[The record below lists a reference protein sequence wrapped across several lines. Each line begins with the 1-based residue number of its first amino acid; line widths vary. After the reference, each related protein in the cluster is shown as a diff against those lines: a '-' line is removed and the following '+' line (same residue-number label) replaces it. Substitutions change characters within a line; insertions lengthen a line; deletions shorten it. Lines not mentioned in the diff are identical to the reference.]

1 MRQVFDKSPMIMVRG
16 IIEEATKDP
25 KMMALLLRKGTT
37 EAEKLSIARSLNAYL
52 AVAGL
57 NYSKFEEPPVPPE
70 EQRVDTS
77 VMRPAQQSVTRRP
90 LPPTV
95 QSRGVPGFNAY
106 ERLVNTQSNT
116 APAPSPTDGSS
127 REMLQKLFPYDA
139 TLR

>member
-1 MRQVFDKSPMIMVRG
+1 MRQIFDKSPMILVRG

-52 AVAGL
+52 GVAGL
-57 NYSKFEEPPVPPE
+57 NYSKFEEPATPPE

-77 VMRPAQQSVTRRP
+77 AIRPAQQSVTRRP

-95 QSRGVPGFNAY
+95 QSRGIPG
-106 ERLVNTQSNT
+106 VNLGGQQQGGSPA
-116 APAPSPTDGSS
+116 APPPTDTNS
-127 REMLQKLFPYDA
+127 RQMLQRLFPFDA